1 MPVAVAPVVQEE
13 ELKQPVAPVKVV
25 EKIQEIVQ
33 KPEPT
38 QPKET
43 VKPVEEANQEE

>member
-25 EKIQEIVQ
+25 EKIQEIVH
-33 KPEPT
+33 KPEPN
-38 QPKET
+38 QLIEP
-43 VKPVEEANQEE
+43 VKPVEEAVQEE